1 MQFLQWLEEVE
12 KNGDYRFVVQVL
24 KYCIMVRNIVRWMM
38 ALKSTEEAITEGVKE
53 SYIPI
58 ILAAANNS
66 LQHYPFVYVL

>member
-1 MQFLQWLEEVE
+1 
-12 KNGDYRFVVQVL
+12 
-24 KYCIMVRNIVRWMM
+24 MM

-66 LQHYPFVYVL
+66 LQHYPFVYVLWMLIVDVHKVLMFKLQGKKHELKM